1 MLSTSWPAVAA
12 NVKHL
17 VISTESELC
26 RCYWRQKRGSHIK
39 MLRLKNKQLN
49 GNGSFNRMI
58 TLRAQVAIW
67 IHKKKYFNKP
77 CGARGST
84 YFFHMLFVFHM
95 TLSLKFTFAR
105 LDLLKIRC
113 SSLGYYFCCS
123 GRLRG
128 VGSNIKS
135 AICIFTCINP
145 EWIDKPCF
153 LFLSSSKHKGARFL
167 FLLPVTTFPNIF
179 PSPWTQLLI
188 SFSCSDLYPSTMCV

>member
-1 MLSTSWPAVAA
+1 MRSTSWPAVAA

-26 RCYWRQKRGSHIK
+26 RCYWRQKCGSHIK

-58 TLRAQVAIW
+58 ALRAQV
-67 IHKKKYFNKP
+67 
-77 CGARGST
+77 GST
-84 YFFHMLFVFHM
+84 RRNISINLVVPGDRLTFSTCSLFFHM

-145 EWIDKPCF
+145 EWTEKPCF
-153 LFLSSSKHKGARFL
+153 LFISSSKHKGARFL
-167 FLLPVTTFPNIF
+167 FLLPVTTFPNII
-179 PSPWTQLLI
+179 PSPWTHLLI